1 MLRHTQRLQL
11 LLRRRLRQQ
20 LRRCRHAFAL
30 QCLRQCLR
38 IRWRR
43 AQALHERRNRIA
55 GRSTRRRRRHLGLQN
70 QLSHRRLRI
79 VLGLVDDFIQG
90 RRVNS
95 SFHGAGF
102 ELLER
107 G

>member
-1 MLRHTQRLQL
+1 MLRHTQRLEL

-20 LRRCRHAFAL
+20 RRRCRHAFAL

-43 AQALHERRNRIA
+43 AQALHERRNRVA
-55 GRSTRRRRRHLGLQN
+55 GRSARRRRRHLGLQN